1 MGVACG
7 MKLRNT
13 IHLPSGGHTIVRHG
27 ECASH
32 NHSLDDLDA
41 TKKPEALRHMAGSE
55 MAQGYTAPA
64 ITQTLHASHR
74 PEVEKVWLNTGGKFF
89 SCKDVHNSG
98 SKWKIKNPDLRFI
111 GAKASW
117 QEQRAEAESWLRSQ
131 EIKVISLDA
140 TYHKDN
146 SLTPGL
152 LFADP
157 ERFKVLRQRGHLSLM
172 DATHETNWHG
182 WLLYTVVVRDE

>member
-1 MGVACG
+1 
-7 MKLRNT
+7 MKLRDT
-13 IHLPSGGHTIVRHG
+13 IHLGSGGHTIVRHG
-27 ECASH
+27 ECVSH

-41 TKKPEALRHMAGSE
+41 TKKPEALRRMATGE
-55 MAQGYTAPA
+55 IAQGYTAPV

-74 PEVEKVWLNTGGKFF
+74 PQEEKAWLDAGGKFF
-89 SCKDVHNSG
+89 SRMDVHNSG
-98 SKWKIKNPDLRFI
+98 SRWKAKNPDPRFI

-131 EIKVISLDA
+131 EIKVVSLDA

-157 ERFKVLRQRGHLSLM
+157 ERLKVLCR
-172 DATHETNWHG
+172 
-182 WLLYTVVVRDE
+182 